1 MALITDPDN
10 LNQGTEVDFDTALKT
25 ITLNIAGNLSTDG
38 VTLKALYS
46 FCKEEWKDFANLI
59 AVEFPFVPITD
70 ESFELVEGWDF
81 ANDASRYLVR
91 TGGWA
96 VKNTSGAF
104 TQKWAGIIGLGTIE
118 ANDQIYFNQG
128 QGAVDVQLTGQVN
141 QAVQIFDD
149 PNGDGNLSDGFG
161 GDGGDRTNVFT
172 LFVREQAQTYD
183 SANLLTIGV
192 SALDSQAYRFP
203 LGTGGDTKIS
213 ATDNTIDTTAP
224 YTDATNQFT
233 ATDISFTTNNTITTA
248 GNVDFSGLTAG
259 DKIIVTTASGLNDG
273 TYEVSTANAT
283 TITVTTTDIQT
294 ETAVAA
300 GSVTVAQTL
309 MSISYYSTPQSR
321 NISGTSYD
329 FGVIIDAAGG
339 TAEEVYEFV
348 QRQLR
353 RNIDINAET
362 TGGDVIGKVTDE
374 LLEFVGNDLKVSEAI
389 SGIASVNPEG
399 GGTGVFIDNFQ
410 AADTN
415 RLFFVDNLGAT
426 VQFDFVAV
434 TTLSFNPNLTNDAD
448 AIYRVFFTTNP
459 AGDYG
464 TSSAVIVHANDK
476 VESNDISFDSTAD
489 TITTAGA
496 VDFSIFAAGEY
507 IEIENSASNNGFYKI
522 ASITT
527 VTNPSDTIT
536 VDTAFAGIPAN
547 EAAGAAVDI
556 TQAAMGEVNGQSSV
570 QFDFNY
576 DNNQQ
581 GGRTQATDAPIT
593 VVAIGLETGQF
604 VSTETTIE
612 RTVTNSA
619 SLVAPLE
626 RNYENA

>member
-10 LNQGTEVDFDTALKT
+10 LNQGTEVDFNTTLKT
-25 ITLNIAGNLSTDG
+25 ITLNIAGNLSNDG

-70 ESFELVEGWDF
+70 ESYELVEGWDF
-81 ANDASRYLVR
+81 ADDASRYLIR

-104 TQKWAGIIGLGTIE
+104 TQKWAGIVGLGTIE
-118 ANDQIYFNQG
+118 ANDQLYFNQG
-128 QGAVDVQLTGQVN
+128 QGAVNIQLTGQVN
-141 QAVQIFDD
+141 QAVQIYDD
-149 PNGDGNLSDGFG
+149 PNGDGNLTDGFG
-161 GDGGDRTNVFT
+161 GAGGDRTNVFT

-183 SANLLTIGV
+183 SANLVSIGV

-203 LGTGGDTKIS
+203 INTGGDTKIS
-213 ATDNTIDTTAP
+213 ASDNTIDTTAP
-224 YTDATNQFT
+224 YTDAANQFT

-248 GNVDFSGLTAG
+248 GAVDFSGLTAG

-283 TITVTTTDIQT
+283 TITVATTDIQT
-294 ETAVAA
+294 ETAIAA

-309 MSISYYSTPQSR
+309 MSISYYSSPQAR
-321 NISGTSYD
+321 TISGASYN

-362 TGGDVIGKVTDE
+362 TGGDVIGKTTDE
-374 LLEFVGNDLKVSEAI
+374 LLEFVGNDLKVAEAV

-399 GGTGVFIDNFQ
+399 GGTGVFIENFQ

-448 AIYRVFFTTNP
+448 AIFRVFFTTNP
-459 AGDYG
+459 AGNYG

-476 VESNDISFDSTAD
+476 VESTDISFTATD

-496 VDFSIFAAGEY
+496 VDFGIFAAGEY
-507 IEIENSASNNGFYKI
+507 IQIENSASNNGFFKI

-527 VTNPSDTIT
+527 VTNPNDTIT
-536 VDTAFAGIPAN
+536 VDTTFSTIAN
-547 EAAGAAVDI
+547 ESAGAAVDI
-556 TQAAMGEVNGQSSV
+556 TQAAMGDISGNATI

-593 VVAIGLETGQF
+593 VVAIGLQTGQF
-604 VSTETTIE
+604 VSAETTIE